1 MSNRFRVTVALHDD
15 EYDGGRVDVAR
26 VPGLR
31 EQDLPEVQ
39 ELLPGTVLSTEPG
52 EVGRGAAGPGATL
65 VVEVIERV
73 GNDGASL
80 LALGTALLAVIHRL
94 RSRHGRTVNL
104 DDPETVAAI
113 AAAQVPTLRDRLT
126 GSRFISSTRLGG
138 GDPGMGTDVRDVWVS
153 TFTADDGWWL
163 MLFSSPTGLVLGDVA
178 VPAEWSGHDVRT
190 PEQVRELFNQA
201 NRPGRHIPGQVS
213 P

>member
-1 MSNRFRVTVALHDD
+1 MSDTFRITVALHDD
-15 EYDGGRVDVAR
+15 EYDGDRVDVSR

-39 ELLPGTVLSTEPG
+39 KLLPGTQLSTEPG

-65 VVEVIERV
+65 VIEVIERV
-73 GNDGASL
+73 VNDGGSL
-80 LALGTALLAVIHRL
+80 LAWGTAFLPVIRRL
-94 RSRHGRTVNL
+94 RGQHGRTVDL
-104 DDPETVAAI
+104 DDPGTVAAVT
-113 AAAQVPTLRDRLT
+113 AAQVPTLHDRLA

-138 GDPGMGTDVRDVWVS
+138 GDPGAGTDVRDVWVS
-153 TFTADDGWWL
+153 TFATDDGWWL

-178 VPAEWSGHDVRT
+178 VPGEWSGHGVRT

-201 NRPGRHIPGQVS
+201 NRPGTQNPEQA